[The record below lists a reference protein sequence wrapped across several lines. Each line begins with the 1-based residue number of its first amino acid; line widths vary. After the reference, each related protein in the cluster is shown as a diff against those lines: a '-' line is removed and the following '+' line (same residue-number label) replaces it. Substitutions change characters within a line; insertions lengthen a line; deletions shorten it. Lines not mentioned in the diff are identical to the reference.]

1 MRSQPLVR
9 GMKRKTVAII
19 LVAAAATLLVGYIS
33 LRGDTQGFPRKLD
46 SMKMSQFASGSAALS
61 ELNIMHFMSPEVKMV
76 DAYIV
81 EYEGKGDASA
91 IVYVSIEEDEE
102 QAQDLLDLMNDK
114 IDPSDG
120 YTYVKEMNLIGD
132 NHPAVYYTEGH
143 GAHHYIWAKGDR
155 LYWIAL
161 SGLSLTARL
170 DFLEESLGTLQ

>member
-1 MRSQPLVR
+1 MAGSWIGGGANQTA
-9 GMKRKTVAII
+9 MKEVFGVSDNLFATMIAVDVIVAN
-19 LVAAAATLLVGYIS
+19 LWMAFLLYGAGIS
-33 LRGDTQGFPRKLD
+33 EK
-46 SMKMSQFASGSAALS
+46 
-61 ELNIMHFMSPEVKMV
+61 V
-76 DAYIV
+76 D
-81 EYEGKGDASA
+81 KWFQGDASA

-170 DFLEESLGTLQ
+170 DFLESLGTLQ

>member
-1 MRSQPLVR
+1 MRSRPLVG
-9 GMKRKTVAII
+9 GMKRRTVAII
-19 LVAAAATLLVGYIS
+19 LVAVAAILSVGYIA
-33 LRGDTQGFPRKLD
+33 LRGDTQGFPRKLG
-46 SMKMSQFASGSAALS
+46 SMTLSQFASGSAALS

-81 EYEGKGDASA
+81 EYEGKGEVSA

-102 QAQDLLDLMNDK
+102 QAQDLLDLMNEK

-120 YTYVKEMNLIGD
+120 YTYVKEMKLIGD
-132 NHPAVYYTEGH
+132 DHPDVYYTEGH

-161 SGLSLTARL
+161 TGLSLTERL